1 MSDPGRPRS
10 TCEDAPVTSPAVL
23 PLSVAVVLLASA
35 CADHGEPGVGF
46 ARSLRFEVEAGGS
59 VPLGEG
65 VAGRA
70 TAFVARTLEEAGGGV
85 ARIPGATNVAEGI
98 DFGERSLVGIL
109 GGCQPDAAYVLEPI
123 AVVIGNRELGLVGRV
138 VRDEEAIG
146 AEVLSVPY
154 VLLTVDAGDLTVDSP
169 INLQLEGADRCE
181 PPQA

>member
-1 MSDPGRPRS
+1 M
-10 TCEDAPVTSPAVL
+10 APVTPPAVL
-23 PLSVAVVLLASA
+23 PLSLAVVLLGSA

-46 ARSLRFEVEAGGS
+46 ARSLRFEVEASGS

-65 VAGRA
+65 VPGRA
-70 TAFVARTLEEAGGGV
+70 TAFVARTLEQAGGRV
-85 ARIPGATNVAEGI
+85 ARIPGATDVVEGV

-138 VRDEEAIG
+138 VRDEEAMG

-154 VLLTVDAGDLTVDSP
+154 VLLSVDAEDLTIDRP

-181 PPQA
+181 PPQG